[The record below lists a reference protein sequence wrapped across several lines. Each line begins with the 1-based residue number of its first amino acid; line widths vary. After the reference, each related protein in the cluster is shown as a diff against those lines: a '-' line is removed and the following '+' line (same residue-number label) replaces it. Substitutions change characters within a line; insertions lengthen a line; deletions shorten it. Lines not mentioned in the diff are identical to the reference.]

1 MSGGPDERWRRFL
14 GVWRL
19 EAGSCRYPDGDAP
32 QAATYALAPAPESGA
47 ITFSIDWEDRAGR
60 AHELSFTA
68 GFAGPVDLGEGIALT
83 LLLGGD
89 DDASLITEAR
99 RDGALLSRGSRR
111 LADNGAVL
119 EVTQEARGRAPTFA
133 RYRLVSPYQEE
144 R

>member
-19 EAGSCRYPDGDAP
+19 EPGSCRYPDGDAP
-32 QAATYALAPAPESGA
+32 QAATYALAPTPGGA
-47 ITFSIDWEDRAGR
+47 ITFSIDWEDSAGT

-68 GFAGPVDLGEGIALT
+68 GFAGPVDLGGGIAVT

-89 DDASLITEAR
+89 DDALLITEAR

-111 LADNGAVL
+111 LVENGAVL